1 MKLSNRANM
10 IKPSLTRKLFNQAKQ
25 YNDVIDLT
33 LGDPDFNTPD
43 HIKEAGVTAI
53 RKNKS
58 HYSMNAGIYEAR
70 VAVSKRVREIWN
82 VENNADENII
92 ITVGG
97 MEALYLALQSIVDDG
112 DEVIIFAPYYVNY
125 YQMIQM
131 CGGEPVIV
139 DTYSIEDGL
148 NISEEI
154 LEKSVTEKTT
164 AIIINSPNNP
174 TGGIVSKESLNAI
187 FNIAEKY
194 DLMIISDEVYRTLIY
209 DDNKHES
216 ILQFKNAARRTI
228 LVDSLSKEFCMTGW
242 RIGYA
247 LGPKEVISAMT
258 KLQEN
263 VAACAN
269 VPAQYALITAYS
281 KRDMES
287 EAFCDK
293 FSKRRDILCNALKDI
308 NGIKFRIPEG
318 TFYLF
323 VNISELGMTSEEFAY
338 GLLTEEHVAVVPGK
352 AYGDNYDGYIRIAF
366 TKDTDSLISAA
377 KKIKDFISRREI

>member
-1 MKLSNRANM
+1 MNSFKELVADEERVNM
-10 IKPSLTRKLFNQAKQ
+10 SHIYYTRHGQ
-25 YNDVIDLT
+25 T
-33 LGDPDFNTPD
+33 
-43 HIKEAGVTAI
+43 
-53 RKNKS
+53 
-58 HYSMNAGIYEAR
+58 
-70 VAVSKRVREIWN
+70 IWN

-131 CGGEPVIV
+131 CGGEPVII